1 MRFTQINT
9 LKGLFTKFCVA
20 VSLIT
25 LSTFSSASLMNAD
38 FSDGLNSWTGE
49 LTYFDDNTGDFV
61 DLDSETTTDFFN
73 DYGNLFSV
81 VGNKVT
87 LKTFFDDID
96 GFDFYSLTLFQE
108 FVVDVTS
115 DTKLFLDFLFEFD
128 VSDQDEDLFQLDLVD
143 VVTGDIIDLVDLST
157 FDLTSFNGKTLAL
170 QLFIEDGDLVSG
182 DFVSLSNIALREVA
196 NDIPA
201 PSLAFASLLILAVV
215 SRKRLIKK
223 A

>member
-1 MRFTQINT
+1 
-9 LKGLFTKFCVA
+9 
-20 VSLIT
+20 
-25 LSTFSSASLMNAD
+25 MNAD

-61 DLDSETTTDFFN
+61 DLDSETTTDFFT
-73 DYGNLFSV
+73 DYANLFSV

-87 LKTFFDDID
+87 LNTFFDDID
-96 GFDFYSLTLFQE
+96 GFDFFSLTLFQE
-108 FVVDVTS
+108 FLVDVTS

-128 VSDQDEDLFQLDLVD
+128 VSNEGDDLFQLDLVD
-143 VVTGDIIDLVDLST
+143 VATGDIIDLVNLST

-170 QLFIEDGDLVSG
+170 QLFVEDGDLVSG
-182 DFVSLSNIALREVA
+182 DFVSLSNLALREVA
-196 NDIPA
+196 NDVPA

>member
-1 MRFTQINT
+1 
-9 LKGLFTKFCVA
+9 
-20 VSLIT
+20 
-25 LSTFSSASLMNAD
+25 
-38 FSDGLNSWTGE
+38 
-49 LTYFDDNTGDFV
+49 
-61 DLDSETTTDFFN
+61 
-73 DYGNLFSV
+73 
-81 VGNKVT
+81 
-87 LKTFFDDID
+87 
-96 GFDFYSLTLFQE
+96 
-108 FVVDVTS
+108 
-115 DTKLFLDFLFEFD
+115 LDFLFEFD